1 MPQQEQDP
9 FGSAD
14 PTTEYER
21 EGKPG
26 GKAGSSKTKLA
37 VGVAAVSLT
46 LFLSWLYITPF
57 DADPAPE
64 GAAAVAVPQPKLQ

>member
-1 MPQQEQDP
+1 MRQQGKDP
-9 FGSAD
+9 FGSVD

-37 VGVAAVSLT
+37 VGVAAFALT
-46 LFLSWLYITPF
+46 LFLSWLYMTPF

-64 GAAAVAVPQPKLQ
+64 GAAPVATPAANAP